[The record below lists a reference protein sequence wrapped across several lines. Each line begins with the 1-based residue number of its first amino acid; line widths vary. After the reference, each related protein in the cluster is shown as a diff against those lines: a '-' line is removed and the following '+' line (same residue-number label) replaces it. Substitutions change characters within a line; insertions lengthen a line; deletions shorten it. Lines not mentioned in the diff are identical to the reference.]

1 LHENDTFDPEI
12 ERRDVPL
19 PEWIPVIEDKS
30 PQERE
35 EPIDFK
41 VFYSGNFTDLPS
53 LPTIEKVNRQAKEL
67 REERLKMKQNI
78 DIEERKN
85 LKQIE
90 EKEKSLQS
98 KIQRLKRQ
106 SDRNDRKNRGESY
119 IDDYEN
125 SPQQFLDL
133 TTELPPRV
141 EYKERTEDF
150 QPSQYQKELFEQ
162 LLDLYVTYRDLP
174 LADLNKVKEILR
186 LVFSSPRI
194 NDMMRIGHFYQQ
206 VKGIKNHDEL
216 VDFLYNCLSYFEQV
230 FRIEIEQEKKHLNRK

>member
-1 LHENDTFDPEI
+1 MRTSHLKSGKNQSTSRFSTAEI
-12 ERRDVPL
+12 
-19 PEWIPVIEDKS
+19 
-30 PQERE
+30 
-35 EPIDFK
+35 
-41 VFYSGNFTDLPS
+41 FTDLPS

-98 KIQRLKRQ
+98 KIPRLKRQ

-174 LADLNKVKEILR
+174 LADLNKVKK
-186 LVFSSPRI
+186 
-194 NDMMRIGHFYQQ
+194 FY
-206 VKGIKNHDEL
+206 D
-216 VDFLYNCLSYFEQV
+216 SYFPLLAST
-230 FRIEIEQEKKHLNRK
+230 I